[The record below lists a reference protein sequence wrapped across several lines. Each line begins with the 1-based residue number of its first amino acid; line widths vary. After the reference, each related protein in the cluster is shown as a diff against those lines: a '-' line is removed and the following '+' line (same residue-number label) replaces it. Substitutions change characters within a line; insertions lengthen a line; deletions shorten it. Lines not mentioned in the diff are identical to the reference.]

1 MDSKTDNTYFSS
13 LDFLKAFAM
22 FAVITNHIP
31 LPLFNIYY
39 SIYSVT
45 LFILVAGMT
54 SVISV
59 NKTNFQYSTYLKN
72 KFLPLLGWYLVA
84 LIVHILIEQ
93 HFFSFTFFIKEL
105 RSFGLEVS
113 NGHLYFLA
121 FYIQLMLVAPFIVKL
136 YLCQKANIFKNLFL
150 LISSCLL
157 SLLFYRY
164 TCIEGLA
171 LGSRY
176 VFGGSYFF
184 VLNLGIFFWINIKK
198 LLTSTTSNV
207 IGLIT
212 SVFIFIYFYCEQYID
227 LSWSNPPNRFAI
239 FYTLIVFS
247 FLFCLHNL
255 FVKLCSKMNIPA
267 KTIFSPILIVGKNS
281 LYIFLFHM
289 IIVDI
294 INKCA
299 LPHTVFNKLL
309 ANICC
314 LYLPILLVYGIK
326 KTTLKLQTYLS

>member
-1 MDSKTDNTYFSS
+1 MNTKINNTYFSS

-31 LPLFNIYY
+31 LPVFNIYY

-59 NKTNFQYSTYLKN
+59 NKTNFQYSAYLKK

-84 LIVHILIEQ
+84 LIAHILIEQ
-93 HFFSFTFFIKEL
+93 HFFSFTFFLKEL

-121 FYIQLMLVAPFIVKL
+121 FYIELMLVAPFIVKL
-136 YLCQKANIFKNLFL
+136 YLCKNANIIKNLVL
-150 LISSCLL
+150 LLLSWLL

-176 VFGGSYFF
+176 AFGGSYFF
-184 VLNLGIFFWINIKK
+184 VLNLGIFFWIHIKK
-198 LLTSTTSNV
+198 LLTQTTSNV

-212 SVFIFIYFYCEQYID
+212 SVLLFIYFYHKKYID
-227 LSWSNPPNRFAI
+227 LSWSNPPNQFAI
-239 FYTLIVFS
+239 FYTLIIFS

-255 FVKLCSKMNIPA
+255 LVTLFNKIHLPA

-281 LYIFLFHM
+281 LYIYFFHM

-294 INKCA
+294 INKCR
-299 LPHTVFNKLL
+299 LSHTVFNKLL

-314 LYLPILLVYGIK
+314 LYLPILLIYSIK
-326 KTTLKLQTYLS
+326 KIASKLQLHLS